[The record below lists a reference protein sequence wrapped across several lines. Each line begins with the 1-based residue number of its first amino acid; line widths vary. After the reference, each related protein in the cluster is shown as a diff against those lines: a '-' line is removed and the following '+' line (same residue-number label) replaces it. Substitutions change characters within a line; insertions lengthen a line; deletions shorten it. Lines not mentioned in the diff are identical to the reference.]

1 MSFKNWFPSYLWY
14 SGILMQALLVIL
26 GIHSLVSAFDRRP
39 AHTLH
44 SKVFQK
50 LNDQDFC
57 NSTFASQEFEWRE
70 AKTFTVDLKSPK
82 AEIEKISYTNRGSV
96 GRTPDGYHV
105 YRLQIEATVK
115 DLTTGEAI
123 RFPPRFERLV
133 EVDSRH
139 RIVACH
145 PDLNAHNLSSEKLQD
160 VRKQTCEKSGWSR
173 RLLCDNGTERC
184 YPMTLCE
191 SGV

>member
-1 MSFKNWFPSYLWY
+1 
-14 SGILMQALLVIL
+14 MQALLVIL

-70 AKTFTVDLKSPK
+70 PQTFTVDLKSPK